1 MYRPAHT
8 LTSLK
13 TQLIVSDSCVCC
25 CCCNFVINKMED
37 ETDKEK
43 NKLIKKIDKL
53 KKQKDENDKKYEIFP
68 VVINHR
74 GAE

>member
-1 MYRPAHT
+1 
-8 LTSLK
+8 
-13 TQLIVSDSCVCC
+13 
-25 CCCNFVINKMED
+25 MED